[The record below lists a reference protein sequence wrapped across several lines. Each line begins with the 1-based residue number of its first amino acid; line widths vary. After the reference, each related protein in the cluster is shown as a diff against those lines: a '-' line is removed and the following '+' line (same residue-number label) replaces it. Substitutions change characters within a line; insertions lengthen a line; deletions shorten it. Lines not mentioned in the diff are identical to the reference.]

1 LCCSSD
7 GHPLVERYVGG
18 IDVLGLYVALAC
30 VLLASLISGVSAFWA
45 GRQAEKADAHERQL
59 AELQKAVDELE
70 DERRSR
76 KLVPN
81 WVNEMGG
88 AAQVPLVQAE
98 QAIRT
103 GLDVLQN
110 AEVQI
115 GRANA
120 MLAEYQSGRRPGC
133 VKRGAKG

>member
-1 LCCSSD
+1 MLELWLAFACILAV
-7 GHPLVERYVGG
+7 LV
-18 IDVLGLYVALAC
+18 
-30 VLLASLISGVSAFWA
+30 ISGVAAFWA
-45 GRQAEKADAHERQL
+45 GRQTEKAEAHERQL
-59 AELQKAVDELE
+59 SKLEEEIADLQDES
-70 DERRSR
+70 RAR

-98 QAIRT
+98 QAIRV

-110 AEVQI
+110 AEFQI

-120 MLAEYQSGRRPGC
+120 MLAEYQSGRRPSG
-133 VKRGAKG
+133 VGRGKRE